1 MHFLASS
8 LLYSLEVILYPNWS
22 IQHPPYGTF
31 KTNNFIAHLKFEINQ
46 ATMVHPNIPSQSFGG
61 FHDTVSMFF
70 SESLEVANEYY
81 KILEARIKAVNV
93 WETYS
98 DQVKAGFALLGVGT
112 CESTADLEIGN
123 FIRIDIPGIGN
134 PSGGGYDWTKI
145 VEIQKGD
152 DADYPFFLFT
162 VKPCSAFG
170 EPEQPIAHFYT
181 EDASNTFIVRKVG
194 TCIYAEVHGRNE
206 LENSTN
212 GPLIDNL
219 RNKAVAVGS
228 KLGLGNLNW
237 LGFTES
243 LVKPFQQQK
252 PHN

>member
-1 MHFLASS
+1 MVPLVQTI
-8 LLYSLEVILYPNWS
+8 LLLI
-22 IQHPPYGTF
+22 
-31 KTNNFIAHLKFEINQ
+31 LKFEINQ
-46 ATMVHPNIPSQSFGG
+46 DIMVHPNIPSQSFGG
-61 FHDTVSMFF
+61 FHDTVSMFCAV
-70 SESLEVANEYY
+70 SLEDAQECYSVLVAR
-81 KILEARIKAVNV
+81 LMAVNS

-98 DQVKAGFALLGVGT
+98 NKVKAGFTLLGICTG
-112 CESTADLEIGN
+112 ESTTDLEIGN

-162 VKPCSAFG
+162 IKPCSAFG

-212 GPLIDNL
+212 GPLMDNL

-228 KLGLGNLNW
+228 KVGLGNLNW
-237 LGFTES
+237 LGFTKA
-243 LVKPFQQQK
+243 LLRPFQEQK
-252 PHN
+252 PRN